1 MFIKKNSID
10 LSKFS
15 ETQIAELKQAFLLFD
30 KDGNGDITIQGF
42 FQVFSWLK
50 VKINK
55 QIFHIEIGAVFRSLG
70 LFPTVKI

>member
-30 KDGNGDITIQGF
+30 KDGNGDITIQGL
-42 FQVFSWLK
+42 FQVFSES
-50 VKINK
+50 
-55 QIFHIEIGAVFRSLG
+55 EI
-70 LFPTVKI
+70 